1 MLSDEFI
8 DMMKNDAEL
17 QQLRRQVYA
26 NTGQL
31 KDISFCSGASYT
43 YDEWK
48 ELTEEARKQLI
59 TDSGK
64 GAETNG
70 R

>member
-48 ELTEEARKQLI
+48 EQLRKIVKNHEAANQ
-59 TDSGK
+59 
-64 GAETNG
+64 
-70 R
+70 